1 MISGTTVNNRLRM
14 RELKS
19 MILAKVNAA
28 PDTIQDKL
36 DTIQSSLNQ
45 VNDRFTQTENND
57 VDVNCN
63 FNNNLADQV
72 VSIEECKSEMLT
84 RMNEMEKRVL
94 GASIIGAMLGGFAM
108 RSEERRVG
116 KECRSRWSPYH

>member
-1 MISGTTVNNRLRM
+1 MIAGTTVNNRLRM

-19 MILAKVNAA
+19 MMLAKVNAA

-108 RSEERRVG
+108 WLFS
-116 KECRSRWSPYH
+116 KIL